1 MAKFVYTARDKTGEK
16 IEGTLEVED
25 RQAVIARLQTMGYFP
40 VKIEDVTPKA
50 KSGLSLAAM
59 RGKVATSDLVN
70 FNRQLADLV
79 GAGIPLVK
87 SLAIILAQTRGEV
100 LRDIVGD
107 INKNVQSG
115 DSLAQALQRH
125 PKVFGPL
132 TIAMVRAGETG
143 GMLED
148 VLFRLADYA
157 ENEAALKGKILSSLA
172 YPAVMVV
179 AGSLVITILVTVVM
193 PKITGVYADLGQTLP
208 VPTQIMMRV
217 SQLLRDYWWI
227 VGFVLAVLVV
237 LVRQFLKTAEGR
249 SLFDTSILR
258 IPVLGTIIH
267 KRELALFTRT
277 LGNLLRNGVPILT
290 ALEITTEV
298 IRNSVIQGEVKKL
311 SPSIAQGGSM
321 AATLSDNK
329 FFPPAIT
336 SMIAVGEETAQ
347 LDKVLLKISDTCERE
362 VDRSLKT
369 LTSML
374 EPVIILALGLVVGFI
389 VIAMMLPIMGL
400 DPTAGQD

>member
-1 MAKFVYTARDKTGEK
+1 MAKFVYTARDKKGEK

-25 RQAVIARLQTMGYFP
+25 RQAVINRLQTMGFFP
-40 VKIEDVTPKA
+40 VKIQDVTPKSKSA
-50 KSGLSLAAM
+50 FSISGL
-59 RGKVATSDLVN
+59 RGKVSTTDLVG

-87 SLAIILAQTRGEV
+87 ALGIILAQTRGEV
-100 LRDIVGD
+100 MREIVAD

-125 PKVFGPL
+125 PKVFSPL
-132 TIAMVRAGETG
+132 TVAMVRAGETG

-157 ENEAALKGKILSSLA
+157 ENEAALKGKVLASLA

-179 AGSLVITILVTVVM
+179 AGTLVIIILITVVM
-193 PKITGVYADLGQTLP
+193 PKITGVFADLNQALP
-208 VPTQIMMRV
+208 LPTQIMMQVSGIVRV
-217 SQLLRDYWWI
+217 YWWI
-227 VGFVLAVLVV
+227 VGIGLVAAVVAL
-237 LVRQFLKTAEGR
+237 RQFFKTAEGR
-249 SLFDTSILR
+249 SLRDAVYLR
-258 IPVLGTIIH
+258 IPILGGVIH
-267 KRELALFTRT
+267 KRQLALFTRT
-277 LGNLLRNGVPILT
+277 LGNLLHNGVPILT

-298 IRNSVIQGEVKKL
+298 IRNVVIQGEVKKVA
-311 SPSIAQGGSM
+311 PSISQGGSM
-321 AATLSDNK
+321 AGTLTDNK

-362 VDRSLKT
+362 VDRALKT

-374 EPVIILALGLVVGFI
+374 EPLIILALGIVVGFI
-389 VIAMMLPIMGL
+389 VISMMLPIMGL

>member
-1 MAKFVYTARDKTGEK
+1 
-16 IEGTLEVED
+16 
-25 RQAVIARLQTMGYFP
+25 
-40 VKIEDVTPKA
+40 
-50 KSGLSLAAM
+50 
-59 RGKVATSDLVN
+59 
-70 FNRQLADLV
+70 V

-100 LRDIVGD
+100 LHDIVGD

-132 TIAMVRAGETG
+132 TIALVRAGETG

-157 ENEAALKGKILSSLA
+157 ENEAALKGKILASLA

-208 VPTQIMMRV
+208 VPTQIMMRG

-227 VGFVLAVLVV
+227 VGFVLIVLVI
-237 LVRQFLKTAEGR
+237 LGRQFLKTAEGR
-249 SLFDTSILR
+249 SLFDTTILR
-258 IPVLGTIIH
+258 IPVLGAIIH